1 LIILEQNLQ
10 ESNSFTQGRKKSVVL
25 INSANIVDQADIQL
39 LPAVYSSLEQDMG
52 FDPVQ
57 TGLITA
63 VRSLLQSLTNPVWGY
78 YGDIFSRKILLTM
91 GCFIWAFF
99 TFLVAF
105 ATTFET
111 MLIFRALSGIGLAV
125 LYPTASSLLS
135 DYYPENS
142 RGKAFGLLGLT
153 GIMGAVIG
161 TLYATSIADDTIHGM
176 PGWRFAFV
184 SMAVVSFI
192 LGALIYLFGKDPLRG
207 NSEEQLTGLINEK
220 TEKAYKISKSDIS
233 KIMTNKTFVLIVLQG
248 MAGLIPWSSILF
260 IIAWFEYIGFEG
272 PLAAVSFAVIAMG
285 AAFGNLLGGILG
297 DKAAKWN
304 PEKGR
309 IIVAQIS
316 VFSGIPMMFVI
327 FLFIPRSTDMLLVF
341 ILAGFITGML
351 ISWAATACNSPIFS
365 ELFEPE
371 IRSTAFAI
379 DRLFEGAVAASGTLI
394 VGWLAVTF
402 FDYITPAIHTAI
414 EDLPRN
420 VRITNIN
427 AMANA
432 MLIATV
438 VPWIVCFFIYFFV
451 YKTYP
456 KDRERRNDV
465 LKMRKIELEELKT
478 I

>member
-1 LIILEQNLQ
+1 
-10 ESNSFTQGRKKSVVL
+10 
-25 INSANIVDQADIQL
+25 
-39 LPAVYSSLEQDMG
+39 
-52 FDPVQ
+52 
-57 TGLITA
+57 
-63 VRSLLQSLTNPVWGY
+63 
-78 YGDIFSRKILLTM
+78 
-91 GCFIWAFF
+91 
-99 TFLVAF
+99 
-105 ATTFET
+105 
-111 MLIFRALSGIGLAV
+111 
-125 LYPTASSLLS
+125 
-135 DYYPENS
+135 
-142 RGKAFGLLGLT
+142 
-153 GIMGAVIG
+153 
-161 TLYATSIADDTIHGM
+161 
-176 PGWRFAFV
+176 
-184 SMAVVSFI
+184 
-192 LGALIYLFGKDPLRG
+192 
-207 NSEEQLTGLINEK
+207 
-220 TEKAYKISKSDIS
+220 
-233 KIMTNKTFVLIVLQG
+233 
-248 MAGLIPWSSILF
+248 
-260 IIAWFEYIGFEG
+260 
-272 PLAAVSFAVIAMG
+272 
-285 AAFGNLLGGILG
+285 
-297 DKAAKWN
+297 
-304 PEKGR
+304 
-309 IIVAQIS
+309 
-316 VFSGIPMMFVI
+316 MFVI